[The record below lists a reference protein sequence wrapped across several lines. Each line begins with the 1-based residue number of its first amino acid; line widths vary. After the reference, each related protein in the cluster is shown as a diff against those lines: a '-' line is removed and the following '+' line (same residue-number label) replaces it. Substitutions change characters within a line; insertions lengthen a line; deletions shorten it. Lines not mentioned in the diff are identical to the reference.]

1 MLETIRLLF
10 PFGGFIL
17 MQKAFCSL
25 DSFCSDMASSRAC
38 LKMLLE
44 LVRKNNGS
52 VEKRL
57 LEKAFFFSRGAHKG
71 QLRASKRPYFIHPFE
86 TAVILADMG
95 LSSKV
100 VAAGLLHDVLED
112 TPVTKARFKKMFG
125 KEVFSLVE
133 GVTKFKMLANETKQ
147 QSNFKS
153 LHNLLFA
160 TTKDPRVIL
169 IKLADKLHNLRTI
182 QYLKPKDRKRIA
194 SEALAIYV
202 PIAHKIGMMQIAS
215 ELEDLAF
222 RHAKPETF
230 KRFEA
235 RLNSLERE
243 KLRNIDLM
251 VPVLMKK
258 LPKAEFYKQK
268 RSVYSIYSKMQNTGK
283 VLDEVHDTI
292 ILNIVVSDEEEC
304 YCALGIVHG
313 LFPPLPNKVKDFIA
327 SPKPSFYRV
336 LQTTVFGPKEN
347 PVKIRISTGEMDALN
362 RYGVVAYRRL
372 FGKRLSKYMKQ
383 NLSKLGLLLGN
394 GESKTSFFDALK
406 ADFLKRPVYV
416 FNSRGKLVE
425 LPKGST
431 VLDFAF
437 ATEKNWALHVS
448 KAKVNGKEA
457 GLGRRLD
464 FGNIID
470 LSFSKKKRV
479 KKGWLNKAK
488 TFIAKEE
495 ILKALKKKH

>member
-1 MLETIRLLF
+1 
-10 PFGGFIL
+10 
-17 MQKAFCSL
+17 MQNAFCSL
-25 DSFCSDMASSRAC
+25 DSFCSAGCSYKDC
-38 LKMLLE
+38 FKML
-44 LVRKNNGS
+44 VQFVKNNHGS
-52 VEKRL
+52 ADKRL
-57 LEKAFFFSRGAHKG
+57 LEKAFFLSKEAHEG
-71 QLRASKRPYFIHPFE
+71 QLRASKRPYFIHPLE
-86 TAVILADMG
+86 TALILAEMG

-112 TPVTKARFKKMFG
+112 TKVTKARFKKDFG
-125 KEVFSLVE
+125 KEVFSLVD
-133 GVTKFKMLANETKQ
+133 GVTKFRMLASESKQ
-147 QSNFKS
+147 QSNVKS

-202 PIAHKIGMMQIAS
+202 PIAHKIGLMQLAS

-230 KRFEA
+230 KRFES
-235 RLNSLERE
+235 RLNALEKE
-243 KLRNIDLM
+243 TLHNIDLM
-251 VPVLMKK
+251 VPVLRKK
-258 LPKAEFYKQK
+258 LPKAEFYKQR

-283 VLDEVHDTI
+283 VLDELHDTV
-292 ILNIVVSDEEEC
+292 ILNILVATEESC

-347 PVKIRISTGEMDALN
+347 PVKIRIATREMDSLN
-362 RYGVVAYRRL
+362 RHGVVAYRKL
-372 FGKRLSKYMKQ
+372 FGKRLSKYMRQ

-394 GESKTSFFDALK
+394 GKNRSGFFDALK
-406 ADFLKRPVYV
+406 ADFLTRPVYV

-431 VLDFAF
+431 ILDFAF
-437 ATEKNWALHVS
+437 AIEKTRALHVS
-448 KAKVNGKEA
+448 KARVNGKDAE
-457 GLGRRLD
+457 LGRRLD
-464 FGNIID
+464 FGNIVD
-470 LSFSKKKRV
+470 LDFRKKRLV
-479 KKGWLNKAK
+479 KKSWLNKAK
-488 TFIAKEE
+488 TFLARQA